1 LLPALGVGPA
11 LFVLTFYTL
20 PLIRLLVR
28 AVHPSDVSRVLTAPG
43 LRQVVWFTLWQA
55 TLSTVLTVALGCAPA
70 YVLARH
76 RFRGRR
82 MLLALVTVPFMLPT
96 VVVGAAFLAVLPD
109 RWHDTAGAVLAA
121 HIFFNIAVVVRV
133 VGNMWATIPTDLTAA
148 ARTLG
153 ATPRQVLHAVVWPLL
168 RPAVFAAA
176 SVVFLFTFTSYGVVR
191 VLGGVRRSTVEV
203 EVARRATM
211 LGDVRGAAVLS
222 VLQLVFLAVIVWWS
236 ARWQRRS
243 VVTMSP
249 GRSMH
254 TRTPRSQRLSL
265 NTIRVVTVLAM
276 GAPLAALIMN
286 SFRVGHE
293 WSVSAWTGLG
303 HTEVRP
309 GVSLGTQP
317 FEAIAT
323 SLKYCMIAA
332 ALSVLLGLAAS
343 LAIGM
348 SRRGGRLLDAG
359 ITMPLGTSAVT
370 IGLGMLITFDRA
382 PFDWRGQ
389 WWLVAVGHAL
399 IATPFVVRTLLPVL
413 RSFPTAQRDAALMLA
428 ATPFR
433 AWWHVEVRR
442 LARPTL
448 ACAGFAA
455 AISLGEFG
463 ASTFLTRS
471 GHDTLPLAIAHL
483 LARTGAVPQAQ
494 GFALAT
500 VLLVVCAVIVTM
512 VEPRREDS

>member
-1 LLPALGVGPA
+1 
-11 LFVLTFYTL
+11 
-20 PLIRLLVR
+20 
-28 AVHPSDVSRVLTAPG
+28 
-43 LRQVVWFTLWQA
+43 
-55 TLSTVLTVALGCAPA
+55 
-70 YVLARH
+70 VLARH

-82 MLLALVTVPFMLPT
+82 LLLALVTVPFMLPT

-109 RWHDTAGAVLAA
+109 RWHDTAAAVLAA
-121 HIFFNIAVVVRV
+121 HIFFNVAVVVRV
-133 VGNMWATIPTDLTAA
+133 LGNMWATIPTDLTAA

-153 ATPRQVLHAVVWPLL
+153 ATPRQVLGAVVLPLL
-168 RPAVFAAA
+168 KPAVFAAS

-191 VLGGVRRSTVEV
+191 VLGGVRRSTIEV

-222 VLQLVFLAVIVWWS
+222 VLQLVFLAAIVWWS

-249 GRSMH
+249 GRSIH
-254 TRTPRSQRLSL
+254 TLTPRSQRLTL
-265 NTIRVVTVLAM
+265 NTVRAVTVLAM
-276 GAPLAALIMN
+276 GAPLVALIVS

-293 WSVSAWTGLG
+293 WTVSAWTGLG

-317 FEAIAT
+317 LEAIAT

-413 RSFPTAQRDAALMLA
+413 RSFPSAQRDAALTLA
-428 ATPFR
+428 ATPLR
-433 AWWHVEVRR
+433 AWWFVEVRR

-448 ACAGFAA
+448 TSAGFAA